1 MYIIEEEVIMNKN
14 NKPYALVFGISIYDI
29 FGFSYATYR
38 AYDSNPGKVKVSC
51 GGVCRN
57 IAENMSRVGIP
68 TKFIS
73 ILGDDQKGADILRQ
87 AAKVGLDMSDS
98 LIIEGGSTPTYLAIL
113 DENGEMVSAV
123 VDTKLAN
130 EFSHQALDERGD
142 IIENAEYMFVAAD
155 NPPFLEYML
164 EKYHEKTKFVLDPV
178 SAAKAVRVKH
188 LLKYF
193 HTVKPNRHEAEV
205 LCGFELKTHEDARKA
220 GAYLRSLGV
229 QNVFISLDADGVYY
243 NNGEEEGIIK
253 ASCIE
258 ILNVTGA
265 GDAFVAGMGAG
276 YMNNLPIKQ
285 LVKYAIAMSNIT
297 ISTEA
302 TIHSQMSEQF
312 VEDYL
317 KEATWEEIVF

>member
-1 MYIIEEEVIMNKN
+1 MINN

-38 AYDSNPGKVKVSC
+38 SHDSNPGKVKVSC

-57 IAENMSRVGIP
+57 IAENMSRVGIS

-73 ILGDDQKGADILRQ
+73 ILGDDEKGADILRQ

-98 LIIEGGSTPTYLAIL
+98 LIVEGGSTPTYLAIL

-130 EFSHQALDERGD
+130 EFSHEALDERAA
-142 IIENAEYMFVAAD
+142 IIENAEYMFLAAD
-155 NPPFLEYML
+155 NPPFLEYIL
-164 EKYHEKTKFVLDPV
+164 EKYQGKTKFVLDPV

-188 LLKYF
+188 LLHYF
-193 HTVKPNRHEAEV
+193 HTVKPNRHEAEI
-205 LCGFELKTHEDARKA
+205 LCGFEIKTHEDARKA
-220 GAYLRSLGV
+220 GAYFRELGV
-229 QNVFISLDADGVYY
+229 QNIFISLDSDGVYY

-253 ASCIE
+253 ASCID

-265 GDAFVAGMGAG
+265 GDSFVAGIGAG
-276 YMNNLPIKQ
+276 YMRELPVKEM
-285 LVKYAIAMSNIT
+285 VKYAIAMSNIT

-302 TIHSQMSEQF
+302 TIHPEMSEQY
-312 VEDYL
+312 VADYL
-317 KEATWEEIVF
+317 ATATWDEISF

>member
-1 MYIIEEEVIMNKN
+1 MSKS

-38 AYDSNPGKVKVSC
+38 PYDSNPGKVKVSC

-73 ILGDDQKGADILRQ
+73 ILGDDQKGAEILRQ

-130 EFSHQALDERGD
+130 EFSEEALDERAE
-142 IIENAEYMFVAAD
+142 IIENAEYMFLGAD
-155 NPPFLEYML
+155 NPPFVEYIL
-164 EKYHEKTKFVLDPV
+164 KNYEGKTKFVLDPV
-178 SAAKAVRVKH
+178 SGAKAARVKH
-188 LLKYF
+188 LLPYF

-205 LCGFELKTHEDARKA
+205 LCGFEIKTKEDARKA
-220 GAYLRSLGV
+220 GAHLRSLGV
-229 QNVFISLDADGVYY
+229 ENIFISLDVDGVYY
-243 NNGEEEGIIK
+243 NNGTNEGIIK
-253 ASCIE
+253 TRCLDV
-258 ILNVTGA
+258 LNVTGA
-265 GDAFVAGMGAG
+265 GDAFVAGIGAA
-276 YMNNLPIKQ
+276 YMNNRSITDT
-285 LVKYAIAMSNIT
+285 VKYAISMSNIT
-297 ISTEA
+297 ISHEA
-302 TIHSQMSEQF
+302 TIHPELNHAY
-312 VEDYL
+312 VEDYMQSA
-317 KEATWEEIVF
+317 KWEEIIFA

>member
-1 MYIIEEEVIMNKN
+1 MTQS

-38 AYDSNPGKVKVSC
+38 PYDSNPGQVKVSC

-87 AAKVGLDMSDS
+87 AEKVGLDMSDS
-98 LIIEGGSTPTYLAIL
+98 LIVKGGSTPTYLAIL
-113 DENGEMVSAV
+113 DEHGEMVSAV

-130 EFSHQALDERGD
+130 DFSEEELNKRAE
-142 IIENAEYMFVAAD
+142 IIENAEYMFLGAD
-155 NPPFLEYML
+155 NPPFIEYIL
-164 EKYHEKTKFVLDPV
+164 KTYEGKTKFVLDPV
-178 SAAKAVRVKH
+178 SGAKAARVKH
-188 LLKYF
+188 LLPYF

-205 LCGFELKTHEDARKA
+205 LCGFEVKTHEDARKA
-220 GAYLRSLGV
+220 GAYLRSLGIE
-229 QNVFISLDADGVYY
+229 NVFISLDADGVYY

-253 ASCIE
+253 ASCLE

-265 GDAFVAGMGAG
+265 GDAFVAGIGAA
-276 YMNNLPIKQ
+276 YMTDKSIRDT
-285 LVKYAIAMSNIT
+285 VKYAIAMSNIT
-297 ISTEA
+297 ISHEA
-302 TIHSQMSEQF
+302 TIHPEMSDVR
-312 VEDYL
+312 VEEYL
-317 KEATWEEIVF
+317 SACTWDEITF